1 MFALQTLWVSVRKVF
16 ADAMLRQQV
25 REELGG
31 LGDRE
36 LSDIGISRSDIRRI
50 ARMSTTATPVAT
62 PAAAATRRHAPLTG
76 TPRAA

>member
-1 MFALQTLWVSVRKVF
+1 MFALQTLLVSIRKVF
-16 ADAMLRQQV
+16 ADALLRQQV

-36 LSDIGISRSDIRRI
+36 LADIGISRSDIRRI
-50 ARMSTTATPVAT
+50 ARMSNTEAPA
-62 PAAAATRRHAPLTG
+62 PAAPASRRHAPLAG